1 MSEKD
6 EDKYGDP
13 PRIFA
18 DYFQEKENEKERVN
32 VNFTLLDYIAMLI
45 ALLKTI
51 FWPIFVVYGVLL
63 FTVFL
68 LYFI

>member
-6 EDKYGDP
+6 EDKYGDS

-18 DYFQEKENEKERVN
+18 DYLQEKENEKERVN